1 MQYLLIYA
9 IAIFLLWKVIA
20 FRVIF
25 WQFSKMAIQYGKYES
40 KEIKEFPGHLKQL
53 FKHPV
58 LELKQLGF
66 KGCCCLHIEG
76 MSSLNM
82 SKEWGVLL
90 YNQEFKTYAI
100 VKNNLLAEPFD
111 WFNIKFFSFF
121 KDKTLLLTTNGEA
134 HGIIDQIPNS
144 IVEDPYTALTEVH
157 WQAHRDKFEQLV
169 GSKQPCDLAPITFLK
184 ALEIC
189 EKIYI
194 DRLVNLGKILPI
206 KGTKKIKFSF
216 LMVRKEAIKFETNK
230 RLLQKLNKERQEL
243 FQTDPTI
250 EVDIPVEIEVE
261 NFLWMQQL
269 ERDYVKRKM
278 AGPILVGSLVLFAIS
293 FISLLDW
300 VSFLHLQF
308 LLILIGVIFLHE
320 AGHFLAMKCFGYQDK
335 SIFFIPFF
343 GAAATGHKEEATL
356 TEKVWVLLAGPLPG
370 LVMGIGLAIAI
381 YGKFQ
386 FPVWLATA
394 SGMLIGINL
403 FNLLPIYPLD
413 GGKVADLLL
422 FSRYPYTDVM
432 FKLFTVV
439 MLVLL
444 GMEYPILLFIAV
456 GVGLTIP
463 LSFKTAE
470 IDVKLRKELL
480 QLSSV
485 DKESILHLIY
495 KTIKQSRYGK
505 QDFAQRYQLAKNM
518 LQRHQQARSKWTTRV
533 LLIALYCAS
542 LLGGL
547 AGTIRAMGPQ
557 WKRYITAIENPAKF
571 PETIIGTIIETIID
585 EQIESAN
592 QAFIQEKIES
602 ANQALQQNP
611 NDVSAYFKRAQAN
624 RMLQDYE
631 SAIADLDRAIQLDPN
646 STKAYQMRSAVRRQM
661 GDEQGAKED
670 DLKANASIAAP
681 ILDRA
686 NQALQQNPKD
696 ANAYLERARAK
707 MILQDYEEAIA
718 DIDRAIQQN
727 PKDANA
733 YLERAHA
740 NMMLQDYEGAIADID
755 RAIQQNPKDANA
767 YLERASVN
775 MELQDYES
783 AIADASE
790 AIELKPNFAE
800 AYWLRS
806 EARRELGDEEGA
818 HADEQKAQDLEAS
831 QW

>member
-1 MQYLLIYA
+1 MALQYE
-9 IAIFLLWKVIA
+9 
-20 FRVIF
+20 
-25 WQFSKMAIQYGKYES
+25 KYES

-58 LELKQLGF
+58 QELKKLGF
-66 KGCCCLHIEG
+66 KGCCCLQIEE
-76 MSSLNM
+76 MFSPDIP
-82 SKEWGVLL
+82 KEWGVLL

-100 VKNNLLAEPFD
+100 VKKNCLAEPWD

-144 IVEDPYTALTEVH
+144 IVEDPYTARTEVQ

-189 EKIYI
+189 DKIYL
-194 DRLVNLGKILPI
+194 DRLAKLRKILPI
-206 KGTKKIKFSF
+206 EGTPKFILSF
-216 LMVRKEAIKFETNK
+216 LIAIKEAIKFGK
-230 RLLQKLNKERQEL
+230 KKKILQKINKERQEL
-243 FQTDPTI
+243 FKTDPTI
-250 EVDIPVEIEVE
+250 ELDIPVEIEVE

-269 ERDYVKRKM
+269 ERGQVKRKM

-293 FISLLDW
+293 FISLFDS
-300 VSFLHLQF
+300 VGFLHLQF
-308 LLILIGVIFLHE
+308 LLIIIGVIFLHE

-381 YGKFQ
+381 YGKSE
-386 FPVWLATA
+386 FPVWLAAA
-394 SGMLIGINL
+394 SGLLIGINL

-432 FKLFTVV
+432 FKLFAVV
-439 MLVLL
+439 VLVLL

-463 LSFKTAE
+463 LGFKTAE
-470 IDVKLRKELL
+470 IDVKLRKELI

-485 DKESILHLIY
+485 DKDSLLHLIY
-495 KTIKQSRYGK
+495 QTIKQSRYGK
-505 QDFAQRYQLAKNM
+505 QDFARRYQLAKNL
-518 LQRHQQARSKWTTRV
+518 LQRHQEARSKWTTRV
-533 LLIALYCAS
+533 LLIGLYCAS

-571 PETIIGTIIETIID
+571 PETIIGTIIETIIN
-585 EQIESAN
+585 EQMESAN
-592 QAFIQEKIES
+592 QAFIKEKIES

-670 DLKANASIAAP
+670 YLKANALIAAP
-681 ILDRA
+681 ILARA
-686 NQALQQNPKD
+686 NQAL
-696 ANAYLERARAK
+696 
-707 MILQDYEEAIA
+707 
-718 DIDRAIQQN
+718 QQN

-740 NMMLQDYEGAIADID
+740 NMMLQDYESAIADLD

-806 EARRELGDEEGA
+806 EARRELEDEEGA